1 MKVFGII
8 LIILCVLGSYP
19 SDGGGILLAALAWIP
34 AHIAAKKGRDFWT
47 WYVYAIFLWLIAMIH
62 SLFISEDRITSE
74 QIRMKDEDL
83 KKCPWC
89 GELIKQ
95 EAIICRYCGKYQE
108 K

>member
-19 SDGGGILLAALAWIP
+19 SDGGGILLAILAWIP

-62 SLFISEDRITSE
+62 SLFISED
-74 QIRMKDEDL
+74 L